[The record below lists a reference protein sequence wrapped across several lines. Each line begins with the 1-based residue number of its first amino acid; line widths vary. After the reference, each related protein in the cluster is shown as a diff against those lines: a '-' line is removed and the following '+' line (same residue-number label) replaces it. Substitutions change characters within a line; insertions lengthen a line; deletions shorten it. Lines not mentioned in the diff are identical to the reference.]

1 MKRGRRLT
9 RNEKEIVASQG
20 LNPKDWM
27 LAEEYNFY
35 IKIIHKGT
43 QKTRI
48 IDKFIRGK
56 KH

>member
-35 IKIIHKGT
+35 LKIIHKDT
-43 QKTRI
+43 RKTRI
-48 IDKFIRGK
+48 IDKFIRRRK
-56 KH
+56 

>member
-35 IKIIHKGT
+35 LKIIHKDT
-43 QKTRI
+43 KKTRI
-48 IDKFIRGK
+48 IDKFIRRRK
-56 KH
+56 

>member
-9 RNEKEIVASQG
+9 RDEKEIVYSQG

-35 IKIIHKGT
+35 LKIIHKDT
-43 QKTRI
+43 KKTRI
-48 IDKFIRGK
+48 IDKFKKGK
-56 KH
+56 KR